1 MESIRV
7 FAPAS
12 VANVS
17 CGFDI
22 LGFALNSPGDEII
35 LSKNNSGEVK
45 IVDISGDDGQL
56 PKDPDKNSASA
67 VIKNILEHLKIPL
80 GINIRLHKKMPLGSG
95 LGSSAASSVAA
106 AYALNELLGNPLDSI
121 EVLEAAMYGEKIA
134 CGSDHADNVAPALYG
149 GFVLIRSYIPLDVI
163 KLPAPEELYASVIH
177 PRIEIK
183 TKDARDILKKQVQ
196 LKNAIKQWGNVGGLI
211 SGLYTSDY
219 ELIGRSMVDHIIEP
233 IRSILI
239 PGYDAVK
246 AAALDSGVLGCG
258 ISGSGPSVFALS
270 RGSRVA
276 RKAAQKMKEE
286 FKKIGIESDIYV
298 SKVNN
303 QGPIVLEKE

>member
-35 LSKNNSGEVK
+35 LNKNKSGQVK
-45 IVDISGDDGQL
+45 IVDITGDEGKL
-56 PKDPDKNSASA
+56 PKDPEKNSASA
-67 VIKNILEHLKIPL
+67 VIKNILQHLNLQI
-80 GINIRLHKKMPLGSG
+80 GIDIRLHKMMPLGSG

-106 AYALNELLGNPLDSI
+106 AFALNNLLGSPLDSF
-121 EVLEAAMYGEKIA
+121 EVLKFSMFGEKIA
-134 CGSDHADNVAPALYG
+134 CGSDHADNVAPALLG
-149 GFVLIRSYIPLDVI
+149 GFVLIRSYHPLDVI

-177 PRIEIK
+177 PQIEIK
-183 TKDARDILKKQVQ
+183 TKDARDILKKQIQ

-219 ELIGRSMVDHIIEP
+219 ELIGRSMEDHIIEP

-239 PGYDAVK
+239 PGYDSVK
-246 AAALDSGVLGCG
+246 TAAIDTGVLGCG

-270 RGSRVA
+270 RGLQIA
-276 RKAAQKMKEE
+276 KEAAQKMNEE

-303 QGPIVLEKE
+303 NGPIVLD

>member
-35 LSKNNSGEVK
+35 LNKNNSGEVK
-45 IVDISGDDGQL
+45 IIEITGDEGKL
-56 PKDPDKNSASA
+56 PKDPEKNSASA
-67 VIKNILEHLKIPL
+67 VIKNILDHLKLPL
-80 GINIRLHKKMPLGSG
+80 GIDIRLHKLMPLGSG

-106 AYALNELLGNPLDSI
+106 AFALNNLLGDPLDSFEI
-121 EVLEAAMYGEKIA
+121 LKFAMFGEKVA
-134 CGSDHADNVAPALYG
+134 CGSDHADNVAPALLG
-149 GFVLIRSYIPLDVI
+149 GFVLIRSYHPLDVI
-163 KLPAPEELYASVIH
+163 KLPAPDELFASVIH
-177 PRIEIK
+177 PQIEIK
-183 TKDARDILKKQVQ
+183 TKDARDILKKQIQ

-219 ELIGRSMVDHIIEP
+219 DLIGRSMEDHIIEP

-239 PGYDAVK
+239 PGYDSVK
-246 AAALDSGVLGCG
+246 AAAMDAGVLGCG

-270 RGSRVA
+270 RGLKIA
-276 RKAAQKMKEE
+276 EEAAQKMNEE

-303 QGPIVLEKE
+303 KGPIVLE

>member
-80 GINIRLHKKMPLGSG
+80 GIDIRLHKKMPLGSG

-106 AYALNELLGNPLDSI
+106 AYAVNELLGNPLDSI

-134 CGSDHADNVAPALYG
+134 CGSDHADNVAPALFG

-276 RKAAQKMKEE
+276 REAAQKMKEE

-303 QGPIVLEKE
+303 QGPIVLEKA

>member
-80 GINIRLHKKMPLGSG
+80 GIDIRLHKKMPLGSG

-134 CGSDHADNVAPALYG
+134 CGSDHADNVAPALFG

-276 RKAAQKMKEE
+276 REAAQKMKEE

-303 QGPIVLEKE
+303 QGPVVLEKA

>member
-35 LSKNNSGEVK
+35 LRKNNSGKVK
-45 IVDISGDDGQL
+45 IIDIKGDEGKL
-56 PKDPDKNSASA
+56 PLASDRNSASA
-67 VIKNILEHLKIPL
+67 VIQNMLQHFNLTQ
-80 GINIRLHKKMPLGSG
+80 GIDIHLHKKMPLGSG

-106 AYALNELLGNPLDSI
+106 AYALNILLDSPLDTFD
-121 EVLEAAMYGEKIA
+121 VLKFAMYGEKVA
-134 CGSDHADNVAPALYG
+134 CGSDHADNVAPALFG
-149 GFVLIRSYIPLDVI
+149 GFVLIRSYDPLDVI
-163 KLPAPEELYASVIH
+163 KLPAPGELYASVIH
-177 PRIEIK
+177 PQIEIK
-183 TKDARDILKKQVQ
+183 TKDARDILKKQIQ

-211 SGLYTSDY
+211 SGLYTADY
-219 ELIGRSMVDHIIEP
+219 DLIGRSMEDHIIEP

-239 PGYDAVK
+239 PGCYAVK
-246 AAALDSGVLGCG
+246 AAAMDSGVLGCG

-270 RGSRVA
+270 KGLQIA
-276 RKAAQKMKEE
+276 ETAAQKMNEE

-303 QGPIVLEKE
+303 EGPIVLE

>member
-35 LSKNNSGEVK
+35 LKKNKSGKVRIIE
-45 IVDISGDDGQL
+45 ITGDDGKL
-56 PKDPDKNSASA
+56 PFEADRNSASA
-67 VIKNILEHLKIPL
+67 VIQNILEHFKLNL
-80 GINIRLHKKMPLGSG
+80 GIDITLHKKMPLGSG

-106 AYALNELLGNPLDSI
+106 AYAINILLDGPLDAF
-121 EVLEAAMYGEKIA
+121 EVLKFATYGEKVA
-134 CGSDHADNVAPALYG
+134 CGSDHADNVAPALFG
-149 GFVLIRSYIPLDVI
+149 GFVLIRSYDPLDVI
-163 KLPAPEELYASVIH
+163 KLPAPEELFASVIH
-177 PRIEIK
+177 PQIEIK
-183 TKDARDILKKQVQ
+183 TKDARDILKKQIQ

-219 ELIGRSMVDHIIEP
+219 DLIGRSMEDHIIEP

-270 RGSRVA
+270 KGIHVA
-276 RKAAQKMKEE
+276 EVAGQKMNKE

-303 QGPIVLEKE
+303 KGPIVLE

>member
-1 MESIRV
+1 
-7 FAPAS
+7 
-12 VANVS
+12 
-17 CGFDI
+17 
-22 LGFALNSPGDEII
+22 
-35 LSKNNSGEVK
+35 
-45 IVDISGDDGQL
+45 
-56 PKDPDKNSASA
+56 
-67 VIKNILEHLKIPL
+67 
-80 GINIRLHKKMPLGSG
+80 
-95 LGSSAASSVAA
+95 
-106 AYALNELLGNPLDSI
+106 
-121 EVLEAAMYGEKIA
+121 
-134 CGSDHADNVAPALYG
+134 
-149 GFVLIRSYIPLDVI
+149 VI

-246 AAALDSGVLGCG
+246 AAAMDSGVLGCG

-270 RGSRVA
+270 KGSRVA
-276 RKAAQKMKEE
+276 REAAQKMKEE

-303 QGPIVLEKE
+303 QGPIVLEKA

>member
-22 LGFALNSPGDEII
+22 LGFALNNPGDEII
-35 LSKNNSGEVK
+35 LSKNDSGEVR
-45 IVDISGDDGQL
+45 IVEITGDNGKL
-56 PKDPDKNSASA
+56 PMDPDKNSASA
-67 VIKNILEHLKIPL
+67 VIKHLLTYLKLPL
-80 GINIRLHKKMPLGSG
+80 GIDIRLHKMMPLGSG

-106 AYALNELLGNPLDSI
+106 AYALNSLLGGPLDS
-121 EVLEAAMYGEKIA
+121 LEILKSAMYGEKIA

-149 GFVLIRSYIPLDVI
+149 GFVLIRSYNPLDVI

-239 PGYDAVK
+239 PGYDSVK
-246 AAALDSGVLGCG
+246 SAALDSGVLGCG

-270 RGSRVA
+270 KGIQVA
-276 RKAAQKMKEE
+276 EEAAQKMNGE

-303 QGPIVLEKE
+303 HGPIVLD

>member
-22 LGFALNSPGDEII
+22 LGFALNNPGDEII
-35 LSKNNSGEVK
+35 LKKNNSGEVK
-45 IVDISGDDGQL
+45 ITEITGDDGKL
-56 PKDPDKNSASA
+56 PMDPEKNSASA
-67 VIKNILEHLKIPL
+67 VIKNILEHLSLPV
-80 GINIRLHKKMPLGSG
+80 GIDIRLHKMMPLGSG

-106 AYALNELLGNPLDSI
+106 AFALNNLLGDPLDSF
-121 EVLEAAMYGEKIA
+121 EVLKFAMFGEKVA
-134 CGSDHADNVAPALYG
+134 CGSDHADNVAPSLLG
-149 GFVLIRSYIPLDVI
+149 GFVLIRSYHPLDVI
-163 KLPAPEELYASVIH
+163 KLPAPEELFASVIH
-177 PRIEIK
+177 PQIEIK
-183 TKDARDILKKQVQ
+183 TKDARDILKKQIQ

-219 ELIGRSMVDHIIEP
+219 DLIGRSMEDHIIEP

-239 PGYDAVK
+239 PGYDSVK
-246 AAALDSGVLGCG
+246 AAARDTGVLGCG

-270 RGSRVA
+270 KGSQIA
-276 RKAAQKMKEE
+276 EDAAQKMNEE

-303 QGPIVLEKE
+303 KGPIVLE

>member
-35 LSKNNSGEVK
+35 LSKNDSGEVK
-45 IVDISGDDGQL
+45 IVEITGDHGQL
-56 PKDPDKNSASA
+56 PMDPDKNSASA
-67 VIKNILEHLKIPL
+67 VIKNILMQLKLPL
-80 GINIRLHKKMPLGSG
+80 GIDIHLHKKMPLGSG

-106 AYALNELLGNPLDSI
+106 AYALNSLLGNPLDSI
-121 EVLEAAMYGEKIA
+121 EILKFAMYGEKIA
-134 CGSDHADNVAPALYG
+134 CGSDHADNVAPALFG
-149 GFVLIRSYIPLDVI
+149 GFVLIRSYNPLDVI

-183 TKDARDILKKQVQ
+183 TKDARDILKKQIQ

-239 PGYDAVK
+239 PGYDSVK
-246 AAALDSGVLGCG
+246 SAATDSGVLGCG

-270 RGSRVA
+270 RGLPIA
-276 RKAAQKMKEE
+276 REAAQKMNEE

-303 QGPIVLEKE
+303 QGPIVLE

>member
-35 LSKNNSGEVK
+35 LRKNNSGKVK
-45 IVDISGDDGQL
+45 IADIKGDEGKL
-56 PKDPDKNSASA
+56 PYAADRNSASA
-67 VIKNILEHLKIPL
+67 VIQNMLQHFKLQQ
-80 GINIRLHKKMPLGSG
+80 GIDIHLHKKMPLGSG

-106 AYALNELLGNPLDSI
+106 AYALNILLDNPLDTFD
-121 EVLEAAMYGEKIA
+121 VLKFAMYGEKVA
-134 CGSDHADNVAPALYG
+134 CGSDHADNVAPALFG
-149 GFVLIRSYIPLDVI
+149 GFVLIRSYDPLDVI
-163 KLPAPEELYASVIH
+163 KLPAPGELYASVIH
-177 PRIEIK
+177 PQIEIK
-183 TKDARDILKKQVQ
+183 TKDARDILKKQIQ

-211 SGLYTSDY
+211 SGLYTADY
-219 ELIGRSMVDHIIEP
+219 DLIGRSMEDHIIEP

-246 AAALDSGVLGCG
+246 AAAMDSGILGCG

-270 RGSRVA
+270 KGIHIA
-276 RKAAQKMKEE
+276 EAAAQKMNEE

-303 QGPIVLEKE
+303 EGPIVLE

>member
-35 LSKNNSGEVK
+35 LTKNNSSEVK
-45 IVDISGDDGQL
+45 LVEITGDFGQL
-56 PKDPDKNSASA
+56 PMDPDKNSASA
-67 VIKNILEHLKIPL
+67 VIKNILEHLKL
-80 GINIRLHKKMPLGSG
+80 HQGIDIRLHKKMPLGSG

-106 AYALNELLGNPLDSI
+106 AFAINNLLGNPLDSL
-121 EVLEAAMYGEKIA
+121 EVLKFAMYGEKIA

-149 GFVLIRSYIPLDVI
+149 GFVLIRSYNPLDVI

-246 AAALDSGVLGCG
+246 AAAMGSGVLGCG

-270 RGSRVA
+270 RGLRIA
-276 RKAAQKMKEE
+276 QEAAQKMKEE

-303 QGPIVLEKE
+303 QGPIVLEHA

>member
-22 LGFALNSPGDEII
+22 LGFALNNPGDEII
-35 LSKNNSGEVK
+35 LSKNKSGQVN
-45 IVDISGDDGQL
+45 IVDITGDDGKL
-56 PKDPDKNSASA
+56 PMDPEKNSASA
-67 VIKNILEHLKIPL
+67 VIKNILEHLNLSL
-80 GINIRLHKKMPLGSG
+80 GIDIRLHKMMPLGSG

-106 AYALNELLGNPLDSI
+106 AFALNNLLDKPLELF
-121 EVLEAAMYGEKIA
+121 EVLKFAMYGEKIA
-134 CGSDHADNVAPALYG
+134 CGSDHADNVAPALFG
-149 GFVLIRSYIPLDVI
+149 GFVLIRSYHPLDVI

-177 PRIEIK
+177 PQIEIK
-183 TKDARDILKKQVQ
+183 TKDARDILKKQIQ

-219 ELIGRSMVDHIIEP
+219 DLIGRSMEDHIIEP

-246 AAALDSGVLGCG
+246 AAALNSGVLGCG
-258 ISGSGPSVFALS
+258 ISGSGPSVFTLS
-270 RGSRVA
+270 KGIQTA
-276 RKAAQKMKEE
+276 EEAGQKMNEE

-303 QGPIVLEKE
+303 QGPIVLE

>member
-35 LSKNNSGEVK
+35 LNENNSGEVK
-45 IVDISGDDGQL
+45 IIEITGDNGKL
-56 PKDPDKNSASA
+56 PRDPEKNSASA
-67 VIKNILEHLKIPL
+67 VIKNILQHLNLPI
-80 GINIRLHKKMPLGSG
+80 GIDIRLHKMMPLGSG
-95 LGSSAASSVAA
+95 LGSSAASSVSAA
-106 AYALNELLGNPLDSI
+106 FALNNLLGNPLDSF
-121 EVLEAAMYGEKIA
+121 EVLKFAMFGEKIA
-134 CGSDHADNVAPALYG
+134 CGSDHADNVAPSLLG
-149 GFVLIRSYIPLDVI
+149 GFVLIRSYHPLDVI
-163 KLPAPEELYASVIH
+163 KLPAPEELFASVIH
-177 PRIEIK
+177 PQIEIK
-183 TKDARDILKKQVQ
+183 TKDARDILKKQIQ

-219 ELIGRSMVDHIIEP
+219 DLIGRSMEDHIIEP

-239 PGYDAVK
+239 PGYDSVK
-246 AAALDSGVLGCG
+246 AAAMDTGVLGCG

-270 RGSRVA
+270 RGLQIA
-276 RKAAQKMKEE
+276 EEAAQKMNEE

-303 QGPIVLEKE
+303 KGPIVLE

>member
-35 LSKNNSGEVK
+35 LKKNKSGKVRIIE
-45 IVDISGDDGQL
+45 ITGDDGKL
-56 PKDPDKNSASA
+56 PLEADRNSASA
-67 VIKNILEHLKIPL
+67 VIQNILEHFKLNL
-80 GINIRLHKKMPLGSG
+80 GIDITLHKKMPLGSG

-106 AYALNELLGNPLDSI
+106 AYAINILLDGPLDTF
-121 EVLEAAMYGEKIA
+121 EVLKFATYGEKVA
-134 CGSDHADNVAPALYG
+134 CGSDHADNVAPALFG
-149 GFVLIRSYIPLDVI
+149 GFVLIRSYDPLDVI

-177 PRIEIK
+177 PHIEIK
-183 TKDARDILKKQVQ
+183 TKDARDILKKQIQ

-219 ELIGRSMVDHIIEP
+219 DLIGRSMEDHIIEP

-270 RGSRVA
+270 KGIHVA
-276 RKAAQKMKEE
+276 EVAGQKMNKE

-303 QGPIVLEKE
+303 KGPIVLE

>member
-1 MESIRV
+1 MDSIRV

-22 LGFALNSPGDEII
+22 LGFALNTPGDEIV
-35 LSKNNSGEVK
+35 LKKNASGNIK
-45 IVDISGDDGQL
+45 IIEITGDEGRLPYDIDR
-56 PKDPDKNSASA
+56 NSASA
-67 VIKNILEHLKIPL
+67 VIQNMLHQL
-80 GINIRLHKKMPLGSG
+80 GEKQGIDIYLHKKMPMGSG

-106 AYALNELLGNPLDSI
+106 AFALNGLLEAGLDTM
-121 EVLEAAMYGEKIA
+121 EVLAHAMFGEKVA

-149 GFVLIRSYIPLDVI
+149 GFVLIRSYDPLDVI
-163 KLPAPEELYASVIH
+163 KLPAPDELYASVIH
-177 PRIEIK
+177 PQIEIK
-183 TKDARDILKKQVQ
+183 TKDARDILKKEIQ

-211 SGLYTSDY
+211 SGLYQSDY
-219 ELIGRSMVDHIIEP
+219 DLIGRSMEDHIIEP
-233 IRSILI
+233 MRSILI

-258 ISGSGPSVFALS
+258 ISGSGPSVFTLS
-270 RGSRVA
+270 KGKDTA
-276 RKAAQKMKEE
+276 GEAGEKMYEE

-303 QGPIVLEKE
+303 QGPIVLDG